1 MGFWI
6 YFWIY
11 TFSMVII
18 WGFFTIAKIHSLK
31 FKNYQPKIV
40 YLTKIINIVIIILTI
55 LWYIFIFVYSW
66 WKNTYTLENIN
77 KKKTN
82 IESKID
88 NFSDISEKDDL
99 LPSDVWDDYY

>member
-1 MGFWI
+1 MEFWI

-11 TFSMVII
+11 TFSMVVI
-18 WGFFTIAKIHSLK
+18 WGFFIIAKIHSLK
-31 FKNYQPKIV
+31 FKNYQSKIV
-40 YLTKIINIVIIILTI
+40 DLTRIVNIIMIILTI
-55 LWYIFIFVYSW
+55 LWYIFIFIYSW
-66 WKNTYTLENIN
+66 WEDTYTLENIN
-77 KKKTN
+77 KGKTN